1 MVKTL
6 VMPYN
11 QLHKRNLNNQLMK
24 QVGTMSNLFFRTY
37 LILTFKV
44 LHAFFINVNN
54 YILVLPLRIFKNI
67 FELYIYSIEI
77 YTGMKL
83 GRSMIE

>member
-1 MVKTL
+1 
-6 VMPYN
+6 MPYN

-24 QVGTMSNLFFRTY
+24 QVGTMSNLLFRTY

-44 LHAFFINVNN
+44 LHAFFININN
-54 YILVLPLRIFKNI
+54 YTLVLPLRILKNI
-67 FELYIYSIEI
+67 FELYIYPDIYSIEI